1 MLTRAIDIVEAY
13 KNTSTFSFDIF
24 VQGLMRSTGSS
35 ERVVDLMYRAMAKDK
50 PGLPNP
56 TGKPLAH
63 FAINM
68 HRNQLYPG
76 KNLDYLSDQ
85 FMHYFDRTLSL
96 EHIIKDRKYTVSTT
110 DEKSIVLSL
119 ATWTSDFIVCA
130 GQRAYFGETLETI
143 DPNFTWKFIEYDELA
158 WQVLYQYPAFLS
170 RKMHA
175 AQDHL
180 TTSIQRYFD
189 VPAEDRAESVW
200 FVRAMEL
207 EMRGLGMS
215 SKELAPMMAVIYWA

>member
-1 MLTRAIDIVEAY
+1 
-13 KNTSTFSFDIF
+13 
-24 VQGLMRSTGSS
+24 MRSTGSS
-35 ERVVDLMYRAMAKDK
+35 ERVVDLMYRPMVKNK
-50 PGLPNP
+50 PGFPNP
-56 TGKPLAH
+56 AGKPLAH

-76 KNLDYLSDQ
+76 NNLDYLGDQ
-85 FMHYFDRTLSL
+85 FLQYFDQNLSL
-96 EHIIKDRKYTVSTT
+96 DGIIKGRKYAATSP
-110 DEKSIVLSL
+110 DEKSVVLSL
-119 ATWTSDFIVCA
+119 ATWTSDFVVCA
-130 GQRAYFGETLETI
+130 GQKAYFGETLEKI

-175 AQDHL
+175 ARDHL
-180 TTSIQRYFD
+180 TASIQRYFD
-189 VPAEDRAESVW
+189 TPADDRAESAW

-215 SKELAPMMAVIYWA
+215 SEELAPMMAVIYWA